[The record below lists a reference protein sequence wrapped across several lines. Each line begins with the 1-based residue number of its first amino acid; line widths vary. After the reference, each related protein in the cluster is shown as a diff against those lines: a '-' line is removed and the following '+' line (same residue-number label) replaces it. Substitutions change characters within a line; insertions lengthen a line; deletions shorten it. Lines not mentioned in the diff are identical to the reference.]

1 MDEMCCTHYKAGE
14 RAHLDII
21 HARGV
26 ASLHTYII
34 RKLRVVENTL
44 RAHAQDL
51 SLRRLFWCW
60 LHVTP
65 LGNEKV
71 RITSASRSE
80 NNRTCRQMLTHN
92 SHH

>member
-1 MDEMCCTHYKAGE
+1 MDKFSCTQDKARK

-26 ASLHTYII
+26 ASLHTHII
-34 RKLRVVENTL
+34 RKLGVVEDTL

-51 SLRRLFWCW
+51 SLWRLFWCW

-71 RITSASRSE
+71 CITSAS
-80 NNRTCRQMLTHN
+80 
-92 SHH
+92 